1 MARSLETD
9 LAHDAGLLR
18 NTKRSSERSLLVRC
32 LTRRCDAGD
41 HQKSDYTREQRYPAS
56 LLQGITSNVVGA
68 QYGVKVA
75 VRLPQSR

>member
-1 MARSLETD
+1 LPY
-9 LAHDAGLLR
+9 HAGFLR
-18 NTKRSSERSLLVRC
+18 NAERSGQRPLLVVRR
-32 LTRRCDAGD
+32 LIRRCDSGD
-41 HQKSDYTREQRYPAS
+41 HEQSDYSRTQRDQAS